1 LVANKPPRIFYGYIV
16 VIAAFC
22 IVAIAGGIWAIFGVF
37 FEPMLTEFGWT
48 RAELSVASSLSI
60 LFLTLFGIAGGKF
73 TDRFGARLYVTAC
86 GLLLGL
92 GFFLMSRVNT
102 IWQVYLVYGVMIGIG
117 MSGFWVPMMA
127 TIARWF
133 VKRRGM
139 MTGIV
144 LAGGGV
150 GITIMPPLVARLII
164 TYGWRISYIWVGLVT
179 MIIIIVAAQF
189 LRRNPAQMG
198 QLPDGVDETGTGS
211 SGLQAEGFSLRQVI
225 RTREFWMLCAI
236 FSCLWF
242 SANAVW
248 VHIVIHAIDL
258 GIPATSASSIPAVM
272 GGVGI
277 VARIMMGTAAD
288 KIGFKATLLIGFA
301 LMAVSL
307 LWLLVARELWAFYLF
322 AVGFGFGF
330 AGLAVLESPLVAR
343 LFGLASLGVI
353 LGSIEFGS
361 TVFGVTSPIIAG
373 YIFDIM
379 DNYRLAFLI
388 CAAVSGMG
396 SVLTLLLR
404 PISEKGG
411 TDDPRRST

>member
-1 LVANKPPRIFYGYIV
+1 MTANRSPHIFYGYIV
-16 VIAAFC
+16 LVAAFC

-37 FEPMLTEFGWT
+37 FEPMLTDFGWT

-86 GLLLGL
+86 GLFLGL
-92 GFFLMSRVNT
+92 GFFLMSRVNA
-102 IWQVYLVYGVMIGIG
+102 IWQVYLVYGVVIGVG

-127 TIARWF
+127 TVARWF
-133 VKRRGM
+133 VRRRGM
-139 MTGIV
+139 MVGIV

-150 GITIMPPLVARLII
+150 GITIMPPLVARLISAV
-164 TYGWRISYIWVGLVT
+164 GWRISYTCVGLIT
-179 MIIIIVAAQF
+179 MIIVILAAQF
-189 LRRNPAQMG
+189 LRRDPAQAG
-198 QLPDGVDETGTGS
+198 QFPDGVDETGTEL
-211 SGLQAEGFSLRQVI
+211 SGLQAEGFSLRQAI
-225 RTREFWMLCAI
+225 GTRGFWMLCAI

-248 VHIVIHAIDL
+248 VHIVIHAIDS

-277 VARIMMGTAAD
+277 VARIIMGTAAD

-343 LFGLASLGVI
+343 LFGLTSLGVI
-353 LGSIEFGS
+353 LGSMEFVS
-361 TVFGVTSPIIAG
+361 TVFGVTSPIIVG

-379 DNYRLAFLI
+379 GSYQLAFLI
-388 CAAVSGMG
+388 CAAVSGVG
-396 SVLTLLLR
+396 LVLALLLR
-404 PISEKGG
+404 SMRKEEANDSG
-411 TDDPRRST
+411 RST